1 MGVQSELLTG
11 RLSGF
16 RHRVCFSPDSV
27 INGNMTVTGGPS
39 DPAPDELRRSVQ
51 YGQSGDEPPTRPIHG
66 EEPPTRPLKAGKAQA
81 IKPEGPWFQRFRWW
95 VGRHK
100 ILSGAIALLLVL
112 TGLGGVYGGYLFAS
126 VPTPEELSLP
136 EATTVYY
143 ADGSTPMAKLGSEN
157 RTLLTYDEMNDAV
170 REAIVAAED
179 QTFWTNEGIDF
190 KGVLRA
196 AWNNFTGGELQGA
209 STITQQYARV
219 AADLSG
225 VTYSRKLKEAMMA
238 WKLSDKYDKKQILEF
253 YLNTVPFGRGAYG
266 IEAAA
271 QAYLGKTANRNAPAA
286 QQVTMAEAMVLVAMV
301 KQPNPNPDNPD
312 GEPGYDPTRSE
323 LALENSKGRWEYVRQ
338 GLVATGA
345 LSPADAAALVYPNTV
360 VSWDPAAH
368 TSGMDAPT
376 GLVVS
381 HALSELR
388 QTDQFKNKTNEY
400 IQNGGFR
407 IITTIDPRAQA
418 AAQKAADIRQDGTP
432 AALRGQPANW
442 RAALVAVEPGTGR
455 VLAYYGGENG
465 IGADYAGW
473 YFEED
478 GTAVG
483 FGQHPPGSTFKVYDL
498 AEALRQNISFESVWD
513 APATK
518 EFPKSGRVNGSP
530 AGPVRNAA
538 SAACQPSCTLIEATV
553 ASLNVPFFDLTEH
566 LGTANVIESAAKAGI
581 DSMWANVPGQS
592 SPVRTDLR
600 GKSGRD
606 LAPMFSTEVGIGQ
619 YGITVLDHA
628 NGMAT
633 FAAGGKRAQAHFVKA
648 VMKGE
653 DQVYG
658 ETLTQTEIGLD
669 GKQIDMLDYTL
680 NQVPTGHFSDDW
692 DSAGKTGTWQA
703 GESETQ
709 NAHVWMVGYTR
720 ALAAAV
726 WVGTNDGA
734 PLITLTGSS
743 QVFGST
749 HAGPIWQQFMRDATD
764 AMNFDEG
771 LRKFNAP
778 VLTASPSPSPSES
791 PEPEPS
797 VEPSVEPSPERCR
810 R

>member
-1 MGVQSELLTG
+1 MSRLPVP
-11 RLSGF
+11 LSG
-16 RHRVCFSPDSV
+16 
-27 INGNMTVTGGPS
+27 
-39 DPAPDELRRSVQ
+39 A
-51 YGQSGDEPPTRPIHG
+51 
-66 EEPPTRPLKAGKAQA
+66 EPPTRPLKTEHGQPGTLKTEPGKPAKLKA
-81 IKPEGPWFQRFRWW
+81 KPVPPPKPEGPWFHRLRWW
-95 VGRHK
+95 IGRHR
-100 ILSGAIALLLVL
+100 ILSAAMALVLVL
-112 TGLGGVYGGYLFAS
+112 TGLGGIYVGYLFSS
-126 VPTPEELSLP
+126 VPTPAELALP
-136 EATTVYY
+136 ESTTVYY

-225 VTYSRKLKEAMMA
+225 VTYSRKLKEAVMA
-238 WKLSDKYDKKQILEF
+238 WKLSDKYEKKQILEF

-323 LALENSKGRWEYVRQ
+323 IALENSKGRWEYVRQ
-338 GLVATGA
+338 GLVATA
-345 LSPADAAALVYPNTV
+345 AVTPAEAAALVYPDTV
-360 VSWDPAAH
+360 VPWDPAAH

-388 QTDQFKNKTNEY
+388 QTDQFKDKTNEY

-483 FGQHPPGSTFKVYDL
+483 FGAAPAGLDVQGLRPGRGAAAEHLVGVRLGCAAVQGVSQQWPRQRLPGRAGAQRGHRGLPAQLHPHRGHRRL
-498 AEALRQNISFESVWD
+498 AERAVLRPD
-513 APATK
+513 RATRHG
-518 EFPKSGRVNGSP
+518 ERHRDGGQGRHRLDVGQR
-530 AGPVRNAA
+530 GRPVQPGTDR
-538 SAACQPSCTLIEATV
+538 SA
-553 ASLNVPFFDLTEH
+553 
-566 LGTANVIESAAKAGI
+566 
-581 DSMWANVPGQS
+581 
-592 SPVRTDLR
+592 
-600 GKSGRD
+600 
-606 LAPMFSTEVGIGQ
+606 
-619 YGITVLDHA
+619 
-628 NGMAT
+628 
-633 FAAGGKRAQAHFVKA
+633 
-648 VMKGE
+648 
-653 DQVYG
+653 
-658 ETLTQTEIGLD
+658 
-669 GKQIDMLDYTL
+669 
-680 NQVPTGHFSDDW
+680 
-692 DSAGKTGTWQA
+692 WQA
-703 GESETQ
+703 
-709 NAHVWMVGYTR
+709 R
-720 ALAAAV
+720 
-726 WVGTNDGA
+726 
-734 PLITLTGSS
+734 P
-743 QVFGST
+743 
-749 HAGPIWQQFMRDATD
+749 
-764 AMNFDEG
+764 
-771 LRKFNAP
+771 
-778 VLTASPSPSPSES
+778 
-791 PEPEPS
+791 
-797 VEPSVEPSPERCR
+797 
-810 R
+810 

>member
-1 MGVQSELLTG
+1 L
-11 RLSGF
+11 
-16 RHRVCFSPDSV
+16 
-27 INGNMTVTGGPS
+27 
-39 DPAPDELRRSVQ
+39 
-51 YGQSGDEPPTRPIHG
+51 GDEPPTRPLQ
-66 EEPPTRPLKAGKAQA
+66 TKADG
-81 IKPEGPWFQRFRWW
+81 RWYDRVRSW
-95 VGRHK
+95 IGRHK
-100 ILSGAIALLLVL
+100 ILSAGTALLLVL

-136 EATTVYY
+136 QATTVYY

-225 VTYSRKLKEAMMA
+225 VTYSRKLKEAVMA
-238 WKLSDKYDKKQILEF
+238 WKLSDKYDKKQVLEF

-323 LALENSKGRWEYVRQ
+323 IALDNSKARWEYVRQ
-338 GLVATGA
+338 GLIATAA
-345 LSPADAAALVYPNTV
+345 LTPAEAAALVYPDTV
-360 VSWDPAAH
+360 VPWDPAAH

-388 QTDQFKNKTNEY
+388 QTDQFKNKTIEY

-407 IITTIDPRAQA
+407 IITTIDPRAQQ
-418 AAQKAADIRQDGTP
+418 AAQKAADIHQDGTP
-432 AALRGQPANW
+432 EALRGQPANW

-498 AEALRQNISFESVWD
+498 AEALRQNISLESVWD
-513 APATK
+513 APASK

-538 SAACQPSCTLIEATV
+538 SAACQPNCTLIEATV

-581 DSMWANVPGQS
+581 DSMWANVAGQS

-633 FAAGGKRAQAHFVKA
+633 FAAGGTRAQAHFVKA

-658 ETLTQTEIGLD
+658 ETLRKTEIGLD
-669 GKQIDMLDYTL
+669 GKQIDMLNYTL

-692 DSAGKTGTWQA
+692 DSAGKTGTWQF
-703 GESETQ
+703 GQSESQ

-726 WVGTNDGA
+726 WVGTNDGG
-734 PLITLTGSS
+734 PLITRTGSS

-797 VEPSVEPSPERCR
+797 VEPSVEPSPEPVPVPSVSPSPLPSPSPSPLPAIISPTPPNNDSG
-810 R
+810 